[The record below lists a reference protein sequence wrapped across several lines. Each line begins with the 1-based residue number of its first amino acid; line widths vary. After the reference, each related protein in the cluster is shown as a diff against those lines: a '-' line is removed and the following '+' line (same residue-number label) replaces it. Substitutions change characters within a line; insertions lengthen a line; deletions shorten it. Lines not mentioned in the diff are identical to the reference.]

1 MNCSVLQTIC
11 IYNKIEVLFFF
22 LHVFRKI
29 DFKYILKQPN
39 MAFLVCLFVSK
50 ELADCVSHQLT
61 NKSTFSTYGIPQL
74 YKLTG
79 RQAKLWLNKYI
90 LHINL

>member
-1 MNCSVLQTIC
+1 
-11 IYNKIEVLFFF
+11 
-22 LHVFRKI
+22 
-29 DFKYILKQPN
+29 

-50 ELADCVSHQLT
+50 ELADYVSHQLT
-61 NKSTFSTYGIPQL
+61 NKSTFSIYGIPQL
-74 YKLTG
+74 YKLTR